1 MRHTI
6 AFILLWLVA
15 GCGEVTWIVLEV
27 DVSSA
32 LTEEIDELEC
42 EVRVPVTDGA
52 TLTSFEIPLAAD
64 DEFPMT
70 ILLEPEGD
78 KPNPLRVQIDALH
91 ATVRV
96 ATVTFDVPWKAN
108 ADNFPDRVVLE

>member
-1 MRHTI
+1 MRHAI
-6 AFILLWLVA
+6 PFILFSLVA
-15 GCGEVTWIVLEV
+15 GCGEVTWIVVEV
-27 DVSSA
+27 DISPAV
-32 LTEEIDELEC
+32 TEEIDELEC
-42 EVRVPVTDGA
+42 EVRVPVVDGA
-52 TLTSFEIPLAAD
+52 TLTSFEIPLGAD
-64 DEFPMT
+64 DGFPMT

-108 ADNFPDRVVLE
+108 ADNFPDRVTLE